1 MWNTNKP
8 FTNSKRTLSNYDII
22 VEVKKDSTINN
33 LVPIKTKDEIR
44 DENELVEMLKTLY
57 KCHQNK
63 LQNL

>member
-1 MWNTNKP
+1 M
-8 FTNSKRTLSNYDII
+8 SNYDII

-33 LVPIKTKDEIR
+33 LVSIKTKDEIR

>member
-1 MWNTNKP
+1 MA
-8 FTNSKRTLSNYDII
+8 NYGII
-22 VEVKKDSTINN
+22 VEATKDSTINN
-33 LVPIKTKDEIR
+33 LVSIKTKDEIR